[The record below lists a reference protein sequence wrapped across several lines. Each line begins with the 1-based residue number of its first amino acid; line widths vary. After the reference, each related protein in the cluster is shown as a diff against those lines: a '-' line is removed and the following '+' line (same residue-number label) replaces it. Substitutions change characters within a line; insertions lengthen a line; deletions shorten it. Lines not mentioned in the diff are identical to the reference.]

1 MSRKKDIHE
10 ENITVDV
17 GLISKEQVDDIFINT
32 NYDETFNMLRT
43 FALGLKLIIIGN
55 LPCLEN
61 FVAVTNALTSG
72 QKSWTMTMILRK
84 IPPYFLP
91 ILITDRTDELVNIVN
106 KISGGT
112 LDKSDLDKMFGVI
125 FVQTDLD
132 CKNPTTYYLFNDGDI
147 DGAIDELIRGVL
159 AKPLAIYK
167 AHTTKRFTTEQV

>member
-1 MSRKKDIHE
+1 MSRKKDIGE
-10 ENITVDV
+10 ENIVTDV

-32 NYDETFNMLRT
+32 SYDETFNVLRT

-91 ILITDRTDELVNIVN
+91 ILITDRTDELINVVN
-106 KISGGT
+106 KISGGS
-112 LDKSDLDKMFGVI
+112 LDKSDLDKMFGII
-125 FVQTDLD
+125 FVQTDFD
-132 CKNPTTYYLFNDGDI
+132 CKNPLTYYLFNNGNI
-147 DGAIDELIRGVL
+147 DGTIDELIRGIL